1 MKISSIAAASLATLS
16 GVNAFSPVATTT
28 TTTTRRQFS
37 TTTTLA
43 ASAVETATETNPRLL
58 GLALALDDGTRK
70 SHSMAQNSAFVQGF
84 FKGISSPES
93 YKNLLTSLYY
103 VYSAMESEVLDKMGD
118 SDNQEASWIKALDA
132 QELRRLSGL
141 EKDMEYFYGA
151 NWKEDMAPP
160 SEGTIAYVGRIR
172 ELVGDMNNANESD
185 EETSKKSLLFLFV
198 AHQYTRYLGDL
209 FGGQMMGNM
218 ASRSMDLPQ
227 DGSGTAFYTF
237 DNVPS
242 TKDFITEWYT
252 TLNDLGISSQQQQ
265 QIVDEANL
273 VFDLNIG
280 ILEEL
285 EGSPW
290 AAIWTMA
297 VKSVQEFT
305 DWTNIKESKN
315 KD

>member
-1 MKISSIAAASLATLS
+1 MKIVPIAAATLATTFA
-16 GVNAFSPVATTT
+16 GVNAFVPVATTT
-28 TTTTRRQFS
+28 TSGLSSS
-37 TTTTLA
+37 TTTTTILD
-43 ASAVETATETNPRLL
+43 ASAVETAEANPRLK

-103 VYSAMESEVLDKMGD
+103 VYSAMESEVLDALKD
-118 SDNQEASWIKALDA
+118 SDTKEAQWIRALDA
-132 QELRRLSGL
+132 KELRRLSGL
-141 EKDMEYFYGA
+141 EKDMEYFYGE
-151 NWKEDMAPP
+151 NWKEDIAPP
-160 SEGTIAYVGRIR
+160 SAGTVAYVGRIR
-172 ELVGDMNNANESD
+172 ELVADMNDESD
-185 EETSKKSLLFLFV
+185 EETSKKSLLYLFV

-242 TKDFITEWYT
+242 TKDFITDWYT
-252 TLNDLGISSQQQQ
+252 TLNDLGISPKQQQE
-265 QIVDEANL
+265 IVDEANL

-290 AAIWTMA
+290 AALWTMA

-315 KD
+315 QE